1 MPLPPRRVIQSLF
14 WMQILILGVTSSLAS
29 AQEGSQIRLAPIDTS
44 EFPQITSYLDIRSP
58 EGDFVYGMEIQDI
71 SIIEDGV
78 QLPVDEFK
86 LLHSEVQFVLAIN
99 PGPAFDI
106 RDVQGLTRYDYIV
119 QSLLD
124 WANSRL
130 GSTVDDFSIVVAG
143 GPEST
148 HQSKLDEF
156 IESLVSS
163 NAEEQETSPEF
174 DTLARAL
181 DVAADPTSSPGMP
194 RILLF
199 VTALPEQD
207 VSLGLQSLAA
217 QANQR
222 GVRIFVWLVASAEL
236 FNSPEASQLATL
248 AEQTGGKMFA
258 YSGLEPIPSPEE
270 YLDSLRSTYYL
281 AYNSQISTSDPHQV
295 SVEVNLDGQSIVS
308 PVQEFELEVLPPIVA
323 FVSPPM
329 EIERSFPEE
338 SDGESD
344 NLLPSS
350 QFIELMVEF
359 PDGYTRPLKQ
369 TSLLVDGFVVEIKT
383 TEPFDLFI
391 WDLDEYNSNGEHILQ
406 AEVVDILGLTGNS
419 ADTAIDVVVSGSST
433 NVWQIISKNRML
445 LAGIVVALSGAVL
458 VFVLVVGG
466 RLRPGFLREL
476 RQQEKGSGPITQPIR
491 VKTEPASARRATW
504 VKRLHWPRRRISSKA
519 YAFMIPLRDTD
530 QEDSAPPIL
539 ITGDEV
545 TFGSDP
551 ERAKQVLDD
560 PSVDPLHAHLQREAS
575 DDFRLSDSGSTAGT
589 WVNYSPVSKE
599 GTRIEHGDLVHIGR
613 VGYRFVFRAPKR
625 VRKPVQRLEEPSP

>member
-1 MPLPPRRVIQSLF
+1 
-14 WMQILILGVTSSLAS
+14 MQILILGVTSSIAS
-29 AQEGSQIRLAPIDTS
+29 AQEGSQIHLAPIDIS
-44 EFPQITSYLDIRSP
+44 EFPQITSYLDVRSP
-58 EGDFVYGMEIQDI
+58 EGDFVYGLEIQDVK
-71 SIIEDGV
+71 IIEDGV
-78 QLPVDEFK
+78 HLPVDEFK
-86 LLHSEVQFVLAIN
+86 LLHSEVQFVLAVN
-99 PGPAFDI
+99 PGPAFGI

-156 IESLVSS
+156 VESLASS
-163 NAEEQETSPEF
+163 NAEEQESTPEF
-174 DTLARAL
+174 DILARAL

-236 FNSPEASQLATL
+236 FNSPEAAQLATL
-248 AEQTGGKMFA
+248 AEQTGGRMFA
-258 YSGLEPIPSPEE
+258 YSGQEPIPSPEE
-270 YLDSLRSTYYL
+270 YFDSLRSTYYL
-281 AYNSQISTSDPHQV
+281 AYNSQISTSEPHQV
-295 SVEVNLDGQSIVS
+295 SVEVDLEGQSIVS
-308 PVQEFELEVLPPIVA
+308 PVQEFELEVLPPIVT

-338 SDGESD
+338 SDGEPGD
-344 NLLPSS
+344 LLPSS
-350 QFIELMVEF
+350 QSIELMVDF
-359 PDGYTRPLKQ
+359 PDGYDRPLKQ
-369 TSLLVDGFVVEIKT
+369 ISLLVDGFVVETKT
-383 TEPFDLFI
+383 TEPFHLFN
-391 WDLDEYNSNGEHILQ
+391 WDLDEYNFNGEHILQ
-406 AEVVDILGLTGNS
+406 AEVADVLGLTSTS
-419 ADTAIDVVVSGSST
+419 ADVAVRVSVNGSSLSI
-433 NVWQIISKNRML
+433 WRIISKNRML
-445 LAGIVVALSGAVL
+445 LAGIVVALSGALL

-476 RQQEKGSGPITQPIR
+476 RRQEKGSSPITSPIQ
-491 VKTEPASARRATW
+491 VKTESAPARRVTW
-504 VKRLHWPRRRISSKA
+504 VKHFHWPRRRVSSKA
-519 YAFMIPLRDTD
+519 YAFMIPFTDSD
-530 QEDSAPPIL
+530 QEDSAPPIS
-539 ITGDEV
+539 ITDDEV

-551 ERAKQVLDD
+551 DMVKHVLDD
-560 PSVDPLHAHLQREAS
+560 PSVDPLHACLQREA
-575 DDFRLSDSGSTAGT
+575 DDKFRLSDSGSTAGT

-599 GTRIEHGDLVHIGR
+599 GTHIEHGDLVHIGR
-613 VGYRFVFRAPKR
+613 VGYRFVLRAPKR
-625 VRKPVQRLEEPSP
+625 VRKPVLRLEEPLL